1 MSNNYV
7 LKKSRSS
14 SEDTHSSS
22 CSENNTSE
30 MNLSYFDHEDYDH
43 IDSIISISEFF
54 KQFVDYK
61 NRMRNVIENLNDR
74 IHELEAWKMEIEEID
89 TYDILSGVLK
99 YYAEKV
105 YHLMKEELSNNEYN
119 QKWRTHVKNN
129 SLIYFDHIEDLIKI
143 AKNKLND
150 GEYNV
155 DFIENIIN
163 EWEKEKDKFEI
174 FLEENED
181 CVNQIDEEIQYFA
194 KKYKIK
200 GGVNLDFET
209 LLKIL
214 SELAAF
220 K

>member
-1 MSNNYV
+1 MS
-7 LKKSRSS
+7 
-14 SEDTHSSS
+14 
-22 CSENNTSE
+22 
-30 MNLSYFDHEDYDH
+30 LSYFDHEDYDN
-43 IDSIISISEFF
+43 IDSIISINEFF

-61 NRMRNVIENLNDR
+61 NRMRNVINDLNDR
-74 IHELEAWKMEIEEID
+74 IIELETWKNGIEEID

-105 YHLMKEELSNNEYN
+105 NVIMKDESRNHEYN

-129 SLIYFDHIEDLIKI
+129 SLIYLDHIEDLIKI

-163 EWEKEKDKFEI
+163 EWEKEKDKYEL

-181 CVNQIDEEIQYFA
+181 FVNQIDEEIQYFA